1 MIKTALLMMA
11 AASLAWG
18 QGAKFYKLDFVVKE
32 LDAGKVQ
39 TSKSYSVIGSVTS
52 GGNTMVRS
60 GDKVPVPANG
70 GQYTY
75 LDVGV
80 NIDCKLV
87 FETATDLALQ
97 VSADISSVGNVDA
110 TRSASPTI
118 SQTKWNSNVIVPL
131 KKATL
136 IFSSESPASK
146 RTTQLEVTATPLQ

>member
-1 MIKTALLMMA
+1 MKTILLMMA
-11 AASLAWG
+11 AASLSWG
-18 QGAKFYKLDFVVKE
+18 QGAKFYRLDFAVKE
-32 LDAGKVQ
+32 LDGGKVQ
-39 TSKSYSVIGSVTS
+39 TSKNYSVIASASS

-60 GDKVPVPANG
+60 GDKVPTPSG
-70 GQYTY
+70 GNSFTY
-75 LDVGV
+75 IDVGV

-97 VSADISSVGNVDA
+97 ISADISSVGTVDA
-110 TRSASPTI
+110 SRTGSPTI

-136 IFSSESPASK
+136 VFSSESPASK